1 LAKDKAI
8 SYLAWG
14 AYPMAL
20 LLVLAPLAELT
31 ARIWPLRPESISWRF
46 GALGMAFNVAVTPL
60 LGVFLAIVTA
70 VWFGHRRWGRFA
82 SVLSF
87 VVGGL
92 LLIALADFG
101 LDYLQIR
108 TGVIAENLDG
118 VHAAALRAFVLGGAS
133 AIAAALVGFGGWR
146 ATSSRAV
153 NVTLERA
160 RLAATGGKD
169 QGRKTA

>member
-1 LAKDKAI
+1 MAKDKAT

-14 AYPMAL
+14 AYPLAV
-20 LLVLAPLAELT
+20 LLVLAPLVELM
-31 ARIWPLRPESISWRF
+31 ARVWPLRPDSISWRF

-70 VWFGHRRWGRFA
+70 VWLGHRRWGRVV

-87 VVGGL
+87 AVAAL
-92 LLIALADFG
+92 LLIALGDFA

-108 TGVIAENLDG
+108 TGVIAENVDA
-118 VHAAALRAFVLGGAS
+118 VHAAALRAFALGSAS

-146 ATSSRAV
+146 ATSKRAV